1 MSDEKRV
8 NNNDIVLDIK
18 DLSFSYDNKIF
29 IYDSFNL
36 LLKRGEC
43 VAITGASGV
52 GKSTLLELVAGV
64 LKPNKGEI
72 KSGQI
77 GWIFQDPYSS
87 FHPSYTI
94 YEQIAEVAGKNFL
107 NFTDLDSLDI
117 DMNLLY
123 RYPSDLSGGQLQRCS
138 ILRALAMKPDI
149 ILCDEPTSALDNI
162 TQLKT
167 MKLLVSL
174 LENVGILLITHDLD
188 LAKWIADR
196 IIKLENKKLKEA
208 I

>member
-1 MSDEKRV
+1 MSSKKRV
-8 NNNDIVLDIK
+8 DDIVLSIK
-18 DLSFSYDNKIF
+18 DLSFSYDNRVS
-29 IYDSFNL
+29 IYDSFDL
-36 LLKRGEC
+36 TLKRGEC
-43 VAITGASGV
+43 IAVTGSSGV
-52 GKSTLLELVAGV
+52 GKSTLLELIAGV
-64 LKPNKGEI
+64 LKPKRGEI

-94 YEQIAEVAGKNFL
+94 YKQISEVSDKNFL
-107 NFTDLDSLDI
+107 NFVDIKKLDI
-117 DMNLLY
+117 DRVLLDK
-123 RYPSDLSGGQLQRCS
+123 YPSDLSGGQLQRCS

-149 ILCDEPTSALDNI
+149 LLCDEPTSALDNI

-174 LENVGILLITHDLD
+174 LDRVGILLITHDMD

-196 IIKLENKKLKEA
+196 IIKLENKNLKEA
-208 I
+208 V

>member
-1 MSDEKRV
+1 MSSLKRV
-8 NNNDIVLDIK
+8 EDTVLRIK
-18 DLSFSYDNKIF
+18 ELSFSYDGRVS

-36 LLKRGEC
+36 TLKRGEC
-43 VAITGASGV
+43 VAITGPSGV
-52 GKSTLLELVAGV
+52 GKSTLLELIAGV
-64 LKPNKGEI
+64 LKPSNGSIEV
-72 KSGQI
+72 GNI

-94 YEQIAEVAGKNFL
+94 YQQIVEVAGKSFL
-107 NFTDLDSLDI
+107 EHINPQSVNIDRAILDK
-117 DMNLLY
+117 
-123 RYPSDLSGGQLQRCS
+123 YPKELSGGQLQRCS

-149 ILCDEPTSALDNI
+149 LLCDEPTSALDNI

-174 LENVGILLITHDLD
+174 LDRVGILLITHDID
-188 LAKWIADR
+188 LARWIANR
-196 IIKLENKKLKEA
+196 VIKLEGYKIKEA